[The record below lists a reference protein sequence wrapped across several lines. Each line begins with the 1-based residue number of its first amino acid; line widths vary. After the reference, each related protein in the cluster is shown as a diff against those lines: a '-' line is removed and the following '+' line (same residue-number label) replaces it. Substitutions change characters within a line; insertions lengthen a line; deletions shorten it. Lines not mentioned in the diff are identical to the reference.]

1 MVSSSVSIDIKRSPI
16 EYTKV
21 ELNQLFILNLKKW
34 RKTRGFSQ
42 KKLAE
47 KCKTGHS
54 YIRQIESGN
63 RCPSFAYIGKIAGA
77 LQIEPYQLFYNEAA
91 KSAKPEHVK
100 CLETVQKK
108 LLESVA
114 SDIKGAF
121 TELKNS

>member
-1 MVSSSVSIDIKRSPI
+1 M
-16 EYTKV
+16 
-21 ELNQLFILNLKKW
+21 ELNQVFILNLKKW

-47 KCKTGHS
+47 QCKTGHS

-63 RCPSFAYIGKIAGA
+63 RCPSFAFIGKIADA

-91 KSAKPEHVK
+91 KSAKPVHIK
-100 CLETVQKK
+100 CLEIVQKK
-108 LLESVA
+108 LLESV
-114 SDIKGAF
+114 SSEIRGAF